1 MKQSDA
7 KDIKKIRKHLKLT
20 QQEFGVMLGFS
31 EGGAKVRISEL
42 ENGKMPLSKK
52 TRKILE
58 IMEKHK
64 QKMKRKT

>member
-64 QKMKRKT
+64 